1 MDFLTQIIRWLNIP
15 ANAAGQFVFAPIGT
29 LPGWLSNTII
39 AAIVGPIFL
48 LAFKYTSN
56 QAGYGR
62 AKDAIKANLLALKL
76 YKDSLAVTLQA
87 QGRVFKG
94 AGMLIVYA
102 TRPML
107 VTIVPVLLLLGQ
119 MAMWYQ
125 FRPLETGEKT
135 TITMKLNVGSP
146 IPMPAVTIKP
156 TEAIDIDTEP
166 VILVANGEILWQVRA
181 AKEGTYNL
189 IFQVGDMQVE
199 KQLSIGT
206 GFMPVSPIRPGWD
219 FVNVLL
225 YPREEP
231 FRPDAIVK
239 SIEIEYPDR
248 ISKTCGTDWWI
259 GYFFVVSM
267 AFGFLFK
274 PIFKVKI

>member
-1 MDFLTQIIRWLNIP
+1 MDFLTQIIRWLNVP

-39 AAIVGPIFL
+39 SAIIGPIFL
-48 LAFKYTSN
+48 LAFKYTSD
-56 QAGYGR
+56 QVGYGR

-125 FRPLETGEKT
+125 FRPLETGEQT
-135 TITMKLNVGSP
+135 TITMKLNIDSGK
-146 IPMPAVTIKP
+146 PMPAVTIKP
-156 TEAIDIDTEP
+156 TEAIEIADP
-166 VILVANGEILWQVRA
+166 VVLVANGEILWQARA
-181 AKEGTYNL
+181 AKEGTYDL
-189 IFQVGDMQVE
+189 VFQVGDIQVE

-206 GFMPVSPIRPGWD
+206 GFIPVSPIRPGWD

-225 YPREEP
+225 YPREKP
-231 FRPDAIVK
+231 FRHDAVVK
-239 SIEIEYPDR
+239 SIEIDYPDR

>member
-1 MDFLTQIIRWLNIP
+1 MDFLTQIIRWLNVP
-15 ANAAGQFVFAPIGT
+15 ANAVGQFVFAPIGT
-29 LPGWLSNTII
+29 MPGWLSNTII
-39 AAIVGPIFL
+39 SAIAGPIFL

-56 QAGYGR
+56 QVGYGR

-94 AGMLIVYA
+94 AGMLMVYA
-102 TRPML
+102 TRPMM

-125 FRPLETGEKT
+125 FRPLETGEQT
-135 TITMKLNVGSP
+135 MITMKLNVDSGK
-146 IPMPAVTIKP
+146 PMPAVTIMP
-156 TEAIDIDTEP
+156 TEAIEIDSDP
-166 VILVANGEILWQVRA
+166 VVLVANGEILWQARA
-181 AKEGTYNL
+181 VKEGTYNL
-189 IFQVGDMQVE
+189 VFQVGDMQVK

-206 GFMPVSPIRPGWD
+206 GFIPVSPIRPGWD

-225 YPREEP
+225 YPREKP
-231 FRPDAIVK
+231 FRNDAIVK

-248 ISKTCGTDWWI
+248 ISMTCGTDWWI
-259 GYFFVVSM
+259 GYFVAISM
-267 AFGFLFK
+267 AVGFLFK